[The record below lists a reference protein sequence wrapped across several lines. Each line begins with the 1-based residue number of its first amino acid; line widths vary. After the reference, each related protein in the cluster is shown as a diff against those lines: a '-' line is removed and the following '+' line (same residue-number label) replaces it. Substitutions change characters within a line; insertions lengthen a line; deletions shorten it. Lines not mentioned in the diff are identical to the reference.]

1 MGTST
6 PALEKMPGGSRGLVI
21 ANLALLGPDH
31 LLLVRRSG
39 YRERYRRIE
48 LGDVEAWAVEPTD
61 AARRKTIA
69 LGLGLLAT
77 GCFAAISG
85 GGLRILWGVPVV
97 ALAAALAIHRLRGP
111 SCRVHLRTPLDWIE
125 VPAWRRLPAAQKA
138 LARLSE
144 RVEAVQGELSVVE
157 ARQRLAEVSAPL
169 LAPAGERAGAAGSR
183 VAASA
188 APASEPV
195 ANARPATFSSGTAW
209 HRRLLGL
216 LCGDLALSVARALAP
231 SSSFDLVAAL
241 YLLLEL
247 AVAVAALVGQERAGV
262 ARRLRRWTVTALI
275 GLSASFA
282 VAAYVAAFASAFAGE
297 ATSPWA
303 TVAEIPGAVRFWMA
317 IGSASVAG
325 GLLIARLA
333 AAAPRV
339 GAATERE

>member
-1 MGTST
+1 MST
-6 PALEKMPGGSRGLVI
+6 LEKMPGGSRGLVV
-21 ANLALLGPDH
+21 ANLALLGADH

-48 LGDVEAWAVEPTD
+48 LVDIEAWAVEPTD
-61 AARRKTIA
+61 SARRTTIA
-69 LGLGLLAT
+69 LGVVLLAT
-77 GCFAAISG
+77 AFFAAISG
-85 GGLRILWGVPVV
+85 GGMRILWGVPVV
-97 ALAAALAIHRLRGP
+97 ALAAALAIHLLHGP

-125 VPAWRRLPAAQKA
+125 MPAWRRLPAAQKA
-138 LARLSE
+138 LERLSA
-144 RVEAVQGELSVVE
+144 RVEAVQGELSHVE
-157 ARQRLAEVSAPL
+157 ARRRLAEVSPPL
-169 LAPAGERAGAAGSR
+169 LAPAEERAADVRLRAE
-183 VAASA
+183 AA
-188 APASEPV
+188 APAASEPV
-195 ANARPATFSSGTAW
+195 ADARPASFSSGTVW

-231 SSSFDLVAAL
+231 SSTLDLIAAL

-247 AVAVAALVGQERAGV
+247 AVAVAALVVQERAGV
-262 ARRLRRWTVTALI
+262 ARRLRRWTVTAMI

-282 VAAYVAAFASAFAGE
+282 VAAYVAAFASAFTGN

-303 TVAEIPGAVRFWMA
+303 TVAEVPDAVRFWMA

-325 GLLIARLA
+325 ALLIARLA